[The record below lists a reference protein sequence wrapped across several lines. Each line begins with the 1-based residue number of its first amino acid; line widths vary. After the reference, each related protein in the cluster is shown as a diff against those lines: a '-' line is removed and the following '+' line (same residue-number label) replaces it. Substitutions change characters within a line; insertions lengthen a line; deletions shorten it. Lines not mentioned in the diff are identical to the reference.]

1 MRDSLLIIGLIVIAG
16 CASDS
21 AFAATKAIKAARM
34 IDPAGRVIQNVVVVV
49 DDDRIT
55 SVGTSPPPAGSE
67 VIDVGQLTLIPG
79 LIDVHTHMTYYW
91 DRTPGTRP
99 LGQPRRPA
107 GVTVVLAAETV
118 SYTHLRAH
126 ETPEQHV

>member
-34 IDPAGRVIQNVVVVV
+34 IDPAGRVIQNVIVVV

-55 SVGTSPPPAGSE
+55 SSRNQSATCG
-67 VIDVGQLTLIPG
+67 I
-79 LIDVHTHMTYYW
+79 
-91 DRTPGTRP
+91 
-99 LGQPRRPA
+99 
-107 GVTVVLAAETV
+107 
-118 SYTHLRAH
+118 
-126 ETPEQHV
+126 